1 MNKSFEQSL
10 VKVQQ
15 AVADVKSECQRN
27 QDDIDVLELSIQHV
41 MEMNDSLQTELED
54 LLLEK
59 ERAFFKE
66 EDILSRKREAYLVI
80 SCLRESVNNTL
91 KRKY

>member
-1 MNKSFEQSL
+1 
-10 VKVQQ
+10 
-15 AVADVKSECQRN
+15 
-27 QDDIDVLELSIQHV
+27 
-41 MEMNDSLQTELED
+41 MEMNDSLQTELD
-54 LLLEK
+54 GLLLEK
-59 ERAFFKE
+59 ERASFKG